1 MPHIRNILIVENDTV
16 WIKTL
21 QYYFQDYNVR
31 FFSVATVKDGK
42 VISGG
47 DYMDAGGLMNSLKEI
62 EVVEEAAE

>member
-1 MPHIRNILIVENDTV
+1 MDRV
-16 WIKTL
+16 WFY
-21 QYYFQDYNVR
+21 QY
-31 FFSVATVKDGK
+31 GK

>member
-1 MPHIRNILIVENDTV
+1 MPTEKIKEKTILILDNKTGE
-16 WIKTL
+16 IKNAWD
-21 QYYFQDYNVR
+21 F
-31 FFSVATVKDGK
+31 KDGK